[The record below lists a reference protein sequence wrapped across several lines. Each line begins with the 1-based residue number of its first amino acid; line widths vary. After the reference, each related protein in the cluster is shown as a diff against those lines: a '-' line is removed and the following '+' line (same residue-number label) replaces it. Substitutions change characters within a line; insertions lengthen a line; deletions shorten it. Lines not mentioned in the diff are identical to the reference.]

1 MLTVAQNESWE
12 SRGFFVVPRF
22 ASQALCNAMLAR
34 AIEIARLAAGGNP
47 PGRAFVTAEARPN
60 PHARNPEDRVSK
72 IFRLHR
78 DGVFKEFC
86 TTPRALD
93 LIEGIFGSDF
103 DCFLSQFIFK
113 NQGAMGQPWHQ
124 DSYYFPFS
132 KAPQVGLWLAV
143 TRATLDNGCLHVL
156 PGSHRE
162 PVHEHVADRRPQA
175 NYGYLEIVDHDM
187 GASIPVLM
195 EPGDLLVFHSHLM
208 HRSLDNVSDGIR
220 AAMVW
225 HYTPAGTID
234 HSAEKFGR
242 AAIINDFMPVRRST
256 GRAA

>member
-1 MLTVAQNESWE
+1 MLTMAENEGWE
-12 SRGFFVVPRF
+12 SRGFFIVPRF
-22 ASQALCNAMLAR
+22 APQADCDAMLAR
-34 AIEIARLAAGGNP
+34 AIEIARLVAGGSP
-47 PGRAFVTAEARPN
+47 PGRALVTAEAKPN
-60 PHARNPEDRVSK
+60 ANARNPEDRVSK

-78 DGVFKEFC
+78 DGVFNEFC
-86 TTPRALD
+86 TAPRVLD
-93 LIEGIFGSDF
+93 LIGGIIGADF

-113 NQGAMGQPWHQ
+113 NQDAMGQPWHQ

-132 KAPQVGLWLAV
+132 KTPQVGLWLAV
-143 TRATLDNGCLHVL
+143 TRATVDNGCLHVL

-162 PVHEHVADRRPQA
+162 PVHAHIPDRRPQA
-175 NYGYLEIVDHDM
+175 NYGYLEIVDYDM
-187 GASIPVLM
+187 TASRPVLM

-208 HRSLDNVSDGIR
+208 HRSLDNVSNGIR

-225 HYTPAGTID
+225 HYTRAGTID

-242 AAIINDFMPVRRST
+242 AAVVNDFMPVRRST